1 MSELEAQVGAPE
13 AIDGDGQ
20 FDDLAPAGAVVVVE
34 HEGAVL
40 RHVGLPRTQTDAV
53 LQGAAERRMRKHKGK
68 YLKLTVRVRF
78 SKVQVATSSSKLWLV
93 LLY

>member
-13 AIDGDGQ
+13 AVDGDGQ

-53 LQGAAERRMRKHKGK
+53 LQGAAEHEGK
-68 YLKLTVRVRF
+68 YFKLTVRV
-78 SKVQVATSSSKLWLV
+78 QAAITSWKLWLV

>member
-53 LQGAAERRMRKHKGK
+53 LQGAAERRTRRHKGK
-68 YLKLTVRVRF
+68 HLKLAVRVRF
-78 SKVQVATSSSKLWLV
+78 SEVRVAASSSKLWLV

>member
-13 AIDGDGQ
+13 AVDGDGQ

-53 LQGAAERRMRKHKGK
+53 LQGAAERRTRKREGK
-68 YLKLTVRVRF
+68 
-78 SKVQVATSSSKLWLV
+78 
-93 LLY
+93 